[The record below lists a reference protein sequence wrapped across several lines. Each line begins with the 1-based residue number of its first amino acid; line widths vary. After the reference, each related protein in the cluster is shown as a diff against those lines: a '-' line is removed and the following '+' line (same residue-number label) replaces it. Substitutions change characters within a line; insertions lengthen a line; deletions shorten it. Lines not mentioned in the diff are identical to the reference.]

1 VIIGLERGAD
11 LHMAQLMPLPV
22 TVSCISKIQIGLPFW
37 YRLTRVVPDNRPL
50 NGCVCVCVLT
60 SREVC
65 LLWMQQ
71 QQQQP
76 VRRSWSML
84 TRQHSQLV
92 DSMMRLLD
100 SDRIDLAAHPFTNH
114 VR

>member
-1 VIIGLERGAD
+1 
-11 LHMAQLMPLPV
+11 MQ
-22 TVSCISKIQIGLPFW
+22 
-37 YRLTRVVPDNRPL
+37 
-50 NGCVCVCVLT
+50 
-60 SREVC
+60 
-65 LLWMQQ
+65 QQ